1 MIYVDD
7 HEPPHVHA
15 WKGEAEVVVTLAG
28 DGERPWIREHH
39 GASHRVQLAALR
51 LVAEHNDFLLEE
63 WRRIHG

>member
-15 WKGEAEVVVTLAG
+15 WKGEAEVVVTLAVN
-28 DGERPWIREHH
+28 DERPWVREHH
-39 GASHRVQLAALR
+39 GASRRVQLAALR
-51 LVAEHNDFLLEE
+51 VVAEHNDFLLEA